1 MKVTSP
7 QLQSIPQS
15 GLHPVPQS
23 MREHRP
29 RLHPRLVFGSLLL
42 ASLALASAC
51 GGGGGST
58 DPTAVSPSPAPGA
71 AGTPL
76 PLAPPA
82 NPESGPEAI
91 GVFAGFTGDPAW
103 SSIVTGV
110 QGDGGIGAGSDG
122 GGGVGAGGSLGQFR
136 NALVY
141 ATLDD
146 GTRLGPAITDP
157 ASGMVTIRPGRS
169 YAGSVLVE
177 LVGQG
182 GTEYFDEAKGGW
194 IAFPAGQKLRAHVDA
209 IRSNIGL
216 TPLSEAA
223 VAHADNDPQL
233 AGLPP
238 AERAKQAN
246 ERIRVAINSQLPTS
260 YAVDDVATLPV
271 LLNPSSGKGALPDT
285 AAGRYGSVIAALT
298 FVGSQFNPPLAAPGL
313 SIATQLA
320 RDLTDGRLDGAGPE
334 GAALAPADQ
343 LAYESTQ
350 LPGDLVAA
358 IDRVNTRYGVDSG
371 NPPLPQVA
379 EFGRYQAQR
388 TQFTARL
395 MSDGRVLVS
404 SAGAAEAPLPSDPS
418 LPATSLPATA
428 LFSDGEAML
437 VRRIDGSVQAVG
449 TNPFP
454 RNTEPP
460 TFRFGVA
467 TTADAVVPV
476 AAAAALSQANGATDV
491 VFGAAHGLARTAD
504 GRALAWGDNGGGQL
518 GLGDVAAQVAPQP
531 VALPAGVRS
540 VAASLDFSLALLA
553 DGRVFS
559 WGSERQG
566 ALGRG
571 ANAVFGQAP
580 DQVVAANG
588 DALRAV
594 VAILA
599 TNATSIALR
608 TDGSVWGWGLAT
620 GGLLGDEQAPFR
632 YAAAPVN
639 GLSNIRKVVPVQG
652 GLVALDQ
659 SGAVLYWGM
668 SGTAGQTP
676 ALPSPLGGLPRIR
689 DLQDRGAGNIVALGF
704 GDEVFSI
711 GAFGAVAQ

>member
-1 MKVTSP
+1 LKVISA
-7 QLQSIPQS
+7 QLQSIPHS
-15 GLHPVPQS
+15 GLHSAPQPVR
-23 MREHRP
+23 MH
-29 RLHPRLVFGSLLL
+29 HPRPCRRLLLGGLLL

-51 GGGGGST
+51 GGGGGGS
-58 DPTAVSPSPAPGA
+58 DPTAVSPSPA
-71 AGTPL
+71 

-110 QGDGGIGAGSDG
+110 QGDGGVGAGSDG

-146 GTRLGPAITDP
+146 GTRLGPAVTDS
-157 ASGMVTIRPGRS
+157 ANGMVTIRPGRS
-169 YAGSVLVE
+169 YAGSLLVE

-182 GTEYFDEAKGGW
+182 GSEYFDEAKGGW
-194 IAFPAGQKLRAHVDA
+194 IAFPAGQRLRAHVDA
-209 IRSNIGL
+209 IRSNIGI

-223 VAHADNDPQL
+223 VAHADADPQL

-246 ERIRVAINSQLPTS
+246 ERIRGLINSQLPTS

-285 AAGRYGSVIAALT
+285 PAGRYGSVIAALA

-320 RDLTDGRLDGAGPE
+320 RDLTDGRLDGAGPG

-343 LAYESTQ
+343 LSYESTQ

-379 EFGRYQAQR
+379 EFGRYQAQG
-388 TQFTARL
+388 TPFTARL
-395 MSDGRVLVS
+395 MSDGRVLVA
-404 SAGAAEAPLPSDPS
+404 SAGAPETPLPSDPS

-428 LFSDGEAML
+428 LFSDGAALL
-437 VRRIDGSVQAVG
+437 VRRVDGSMQGVG

-476 AAAAALSQANGATDV
+476 AAAAALSQADGATGI
-491 VFGAAHGLARTAD
+491 VFGTAHGLARTAD
-504 GRALAWGDNGGGQL
+504 GRALAWGDNSGGQL
-518 GLGDVAAQVAPQP
+518 GLGDVGAQVAPVS

-540 VAASLDFSLALLA
+540 VAASLDFSLALLT
-553 DGRVFS
+553 DGRVIS

-571 ANAVFGQAP
+571 ANAVFEQAP
-580 DQVVAANG
+580 DQVVTASG
-588 DALRAV
+588 EALRAV

-620 GGLLGDEQAPFR
+620 EGLLGDEQAPLR
-632 YAAAPVN
+632 YTAAPVN
-639 GLSNIRKVVPVQG
+639 GLSAIRKVVPVQG

-659 SGAVLYWGM
+659 SGAVLYWGT
-668 SGTAGQTP
+668 SGTAGQVP
-676 ALPSPLGGLPRIR
+676 VLPSSIGGLPRIR
-689 DLQDRGAGNIVALGF
+689 DLQDRGAGNVVALGF